1 MTTHTNCTH
10 PATKAARA
18 ACRAASAKGEARE
31 NRTALETHVK
41 RIKAGATE
49 DYSNVDYSF
58 DSEECWKCAGS
69 GTPGFLSHYA
79 GIYGGVCFSCNPG
92 GGNTTGRKLT
102 RAGKAAKAKH
112 DAWIVAN
119 LSVRLD
125 SLKPGDRFRP
135 SMTEGWKTIVEIDT
149 TPHYAGK
156 MTVGSGDN
164 AVTTEMWHIDVK
176 TKNGTIHSMDKDRTV
191 IRPATQAER
200 SALIAHIAGLK
211 GTHLTPKA

>member
-1 MTTHTNCTH
+1 
-10 PATKAARA
+10 
-18 ACRAASAKGEARE
+18 
-31 NRTALETHVK
+31 
-41 RIKAGATE
+41 
-49 DYSNVDYSF
+49 
-58 DSEECWKCAGS
+58 
-69 GTPGFLSHYA
+69 
-79 GIYGGVCFSCNPG
+79 
-92 GGNTTGRKLT
+92 
-102 RAGKAAKAKH
+102 
-112 DAWIVAN
+112 
-119 LSVRLD
+119 
-125 SLKPGDRFRP
+125 
-135 SMTEGWKTIVEIDT
+135 MTEGWKTIVEIDT